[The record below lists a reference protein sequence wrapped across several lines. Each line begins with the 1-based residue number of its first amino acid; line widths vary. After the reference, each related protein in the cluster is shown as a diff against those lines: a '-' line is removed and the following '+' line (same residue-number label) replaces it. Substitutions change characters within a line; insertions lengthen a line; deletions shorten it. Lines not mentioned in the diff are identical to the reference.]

1 MMRITA
7 VARGRV
13 QGVGYRYFVT
23 ACAREAGVTGF
34 VKNMPDGSVLIVAEG
49 GWEALD
55 VFLNLV
61 RASGE
66 PVIRVDDISV
76 SKGVASGEFAGF
88 WENGQE

>member
-23 ACAREAGVTGF
+23 ARAREAGVTGF

-49 GWEALD
+49 RREALD

-61 RASGE
+61 RAPDE

-76 SKGVASGEFAGF
+76 SKGVASGEFSGF
-88 WENGQE
+88 WENEQE